1 MKGHT
6 IFSFSRFVNV
16 MKYDLGSNWKG
27 YLYSFLTITG
37 IFLFCYLLAFVF
49 LGGKIHLNTG
59 ADGTH
64 SILLFVSGSMGVVT
78 PFLFYIGAGRMLKV
92 MRTKEGRE
100 SYLMLP
106 ATRQEK
112 FVSRALLS
120 TLGVFVL
127 IVFGVIAADLLR
139 FVFHPL
145 FFLPESMTQLHFP
158 TILSDMF
165 RSPFSILDPEQVD
178 KPAVL
183 ESFEW
188 ISLAL
193 VLWVHSLFILGGTAF
208 VKHPVIKTFGCLF
221 LLFFFLSNLVLSKGL
236 VEQIESWSMDD
247 GVLFTNVMTVIF
259 FIIFVFNWW
268 LSYYLFSRA
277 QIIRKKFF

>member
-1 MKGHT
+1 MKGNT
-6 IFSFSRFVNV
+6 TFSFSRFVNV
-16 MKYDLGSNWKG
+16 MKYDIGSNWRN
-27 YLYSFLTITG
+27 YFYSFLTVTG
-37 IFLFCYLLAFVF
+37 IFLLCYLLAFVF
-49 LGGKIHLNTG
+49 LGGKIHLNVD
-59 ADGTH
+59 AHSTH

-106 ATRQEK
+106 ATRLEK
-112 FVSRALLS
+112 FVSRAILS

-127 IVFGVIAADLLR
+127 VVLGVIAADLLR

-165 RSPFSILDPEQVD
+165 RSPFSILDSEQVD

-193 VLWVHSLFILGGTAF
+193 VLWVHSLFILGGTVF
-208 VKHPVIKTFGCLF
+208 VKHPVVKTFGCLF
-221 LLFFFLSNLVLSKGL
+221 ILFFFLSNLVLSKSL
-236 VEQIESWSMDD
+236 LEQIESWSMDD
-247 GVLFTNVMTVIF
+247 GVLFTNIMTVIF